1 MIIRSCYYRVVTA
14 NTCSLVESV
23 REKMWM
29 VAVAFLTRKMM
40 MGEMM
45 RTSRRMAIPRAC
57 CWLAAFSSLLTVS
70 LKEQNKNYIYLIIS

>member
-1 MIIRSCYYRVVTA
+1 MVDKVS
-14 NTCSLVESV
+14 
-23 REKMWM
+23 EKMWM

-40 MGEMM
+40 MGDIM

-70 LKEQNKNYIYLIIS
+70 LRSK